1 MTVTLV
7 LLFDL
12 LQLVQL
18 IPEGVSLLLHRD
30 SVLLNCFNPRGK
42 IVIALA
48 QPIELDLEPVARYLM
63 HINLIDEFAHLPKV
77 HLEEP
82 YLRLKQRFVCLLVHH
97 RVTCLIKLL
106 NCLAQS
112 LLHLPAHLLTD

>member
-18 IPEGVSLLLHRD
+18 IPEGVPLLLHRD
-30 SVLLNCFNPRGK
+30 SKLLNCFNPCGK
-42 IVIALA
+42 IVIALP
-48 QPIELDLEPVARYLM
+48 QPIELDLEPVARHLM
-63 HINLIDEFAHLPKV
+63 HIDLIDEFAHLAKV

-82 YLRLKQRFVCLLVHH
+82 NLRLKQRFVCLLVHH
-97 RVTCLIKLL
+97 RVACLIKLL

>member
-1 MTVTLV
+1 MLV

-18 IPEGVSLLLHRD
+18 IPEGVPLLLHRD
-30 SVLLNCFNPRGK
+30 SKLLNCFNPCGE
-42 IVIALA
+42 IDIALIE
-48 QPIELDLEPVARYLM
+48 PIQLDPEPVARHLM
-63 HINLIDEFAHLPKV
+63 HINLIDEFANLAKV

-82 YLRLKQRFVCLLVHH
+82 YLRLKQRFVCLLIHY